1 MLTKGLGEARERKE
15 IRARVALGEVGTR
28 LVAEEPGVD
37 LAFEAGRFEFGSGG
51 TVANEDELG
60 GSSAGRSEESE
71 KLGVGAEEEVEVLF
85 P

>member
-28 LVAEEPGVD
+28 LVAEEPSVD
-37 LAFEAGRFEFGSGG
+37 LAFEAGREFGSGG